1 MTSKPDL
8 VEGLKEPEIN
18 PEEEEKLEA
27 AFLKMNT
34 SADDIETMREMFGS
48 LRGFQLAMRA
58 ARTQEHEAQYAIM
71 HAFGFARF
79 AARQEKALLD
89 CIRQQAEF
97 IQAVN
102 ELTMSDNRHAMIF
115 ASMLVKRYRGPN
127 LVVTTAGAASGVV
140 S

>member
-1 MTSKPDL
+1 MNTKPDF
-8 VEGLKEPEIN
+8 VKGLKEPEIN
-18 PEEEEKLEA
+18 PEEEARLEA
-27 AFLKMNT
+27 AFLKKT
-34 SADDIETMREMFGS
+34 TADDIETMREIFGS
-48 LRGFQLAMRA
+48 LRGFQLATRA
-58 ARTQEHEAQYAIM
+58 AQTQEHEAQYAIM